1 MSPDDVRIA
10 WSKLVENG
18 TPPDDLDIAL
28 QVLPELTVGIDGWIE
43 RLSKRYLQDLCR
55 RSSHFKLV
63 LGQYGSGKTHF
74 LLALLARALRE
85 NYAVSFLKCKE
96 GVSLEEPLTFYQQIV
111 ANLRLPGN
119 APPGVHC
126 LFETVHANW
135 KARARQAPDEVYAWQ
150 TMLEDLEK
158 PVFPFGRVAA
168 AALRHIEA
176 PSLNREL
183 GTAAFLWL
191 SGYHKNLTPK
201 DRTAFRLSGL
211 SKKELQ
217 GLGHA
222 LRNTLIGFIPQAG
235 VHGLVLLVDETEN
248 MMSAR
253 GRALARVLNAMR
265 TIIDEGGSD
274 NARMRLLCVFAAIH
288 DIRDPIQ
295 QYQALKS
302 RLSVVGQ
309 PFHDGSDSAAEI
321 DLEHLGRP
329 KEVLA
334 HIGQRLLAF
343 GEKALSHAFKQDIQQ
358 KNLQRL
364 TEVVAVRRLEA
375 DARRLFVK
383 AFCALLE
390 EQISSEK
397 IFTTDE
403 LQSRVSGAFAQ
414 IKGQDEQD
422 EGHA

>member
-1 MSPDDVRIA
+1 MNPDDIRVA

-28 QVLPELTVGIDGWIE
+28 QVLPELTVDIDGWIE
-43 RLSKRYLQDLCR
+43 RLTKRYLQDLCR

-74 LLALLARALRE
+74 LLALLARALQE
-85 NYAVSFLKCKE
+85 NFAISFLKCKE
-96 GVSLEEPLTFYQQIV
+96 GVSLEDPLAFYQQIV

-119 APPGVHC
+119 TPPGVHS
-126 LFETVHANW
+126 LFEAVHANW
-135 KARARQAPDEVYAWQ
+135 KARAKQAPDEIYAWQ
-150 TMLEDLEK
+150 KMLEDLEK

-191 SGYHKNLTPK
+191 SGYHKNLTAK

-211 SKKELQ
+211 GKKELQ

-222 LRNTLIGFIPQAG
+222 LRDALIGFVPQAG
-235 VHGLVLLVDETEN
+235 VHGIVLLVDETEN

-253 GRALARVLNAMR
+253 GKALARVLNAMR

-274 NARMRLLCVFAAIH
+274 QAKMRMLCVFAAIH

-295 QYQALKS
+295 KYQALKS

-309 PFHDGSDSAAEI
+309 PFHEGSDSAAEI

-343 GEKALSHAFKQDIQQ
+343 AEKALNHPLKQDIQQ

-364 TEVVAVRRLEA
+364 TDVVAVRKLEA

-390 EQISSEK
+390 EQVPSERV
-397 IFTTDE
+397 FSTEE
-403 LQSRVSGAFAQ
+403 LQSRVSGAFSQ
-414 IKGQDEQD
+414 IKDQDEQD